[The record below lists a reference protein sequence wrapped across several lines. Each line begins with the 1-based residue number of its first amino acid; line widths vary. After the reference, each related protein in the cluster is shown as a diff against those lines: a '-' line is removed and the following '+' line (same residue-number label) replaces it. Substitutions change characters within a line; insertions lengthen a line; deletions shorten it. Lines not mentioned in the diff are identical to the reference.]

1 MQIQQKIDILF
12 LVYRSNYW
20 QYLWIENII
29 NLISICFINRQYYQE
44 ELSSLYWYLP
54 VRPTNTW
61 RAKALFEQTSIGWLQ
76 LLSACFRR
84 RTPFHI
90 YYITLCE
97 IRKYVQLP
105 RISAIFK
112 IAATVANVHTGK
124 YIRVGIH
131 TLFSNLFAITYFCIR
146 NLEGTTKS
154 LKWWFWQTSI
164 LKM

>member
-1 MQIQQKIDILF
+1 MAIL
-12 LVYRSNYW
+12 VNWKYNKSD
-20 QYLWIENII
+20 I
-29 NLISICFINRQYYQE
+29 NLLHKQTILPRRT
-44 ELSSLYWYLP
+44 LSLYWYLP

-105 RISAIFK
+105 RISAILK

-131 TLFSNLFAITYFCIR
+131 TLFSNLFAITYFYIR
-146 NLEGTTKS
+146 NLEGSFICITFHKS
-154 LKWWFWQTSI
+154 
-164 LKM
+164 

>member
-1 MQIQQKIDILF
+1 MEIL
-12 LVYRSNYW
+12 VNWKYNKSV
-20 QYLWIENII
+20 I
-29 NLISICFINRQYYQE
+29 NLIINKQYYQE

-105 RISAIFK
+105 RISAILK

-131 TLFSNLFAITYFCIR
+131 TLFRNLFAITYFYIR
-146 NLEGTTKS
+146 TTKS

>member
-1 MQIQQKIDILF
+1 MQLQQKINILF

-20 QYLWIENII
+20 QYQWIENII
-29 NLISICFINRQYYQE
+29 NLISICFINRQYCQE
-44 ELSSLYWYLP
+44 KLLSLYWYLP

-131 TLFSNLFAITYFCIR
+131 TLFRNLFAITYFYIR
-146 NLEGTTKS
+146 MTILTNKYTKNVG
-154 LKWWFWQTSI
+154 KN
-164 LKM
+164 

>member
-20 QYLWIENII
+20 QYQCIENII

-131 TLFSNLFAITYFCIR
+131 TLFR
-146 NLEGTTKS
+146 NLLRLPISVSETWKV
-154 LKWWFWQTSI
+154 LLFV
-164 LKM
+164 